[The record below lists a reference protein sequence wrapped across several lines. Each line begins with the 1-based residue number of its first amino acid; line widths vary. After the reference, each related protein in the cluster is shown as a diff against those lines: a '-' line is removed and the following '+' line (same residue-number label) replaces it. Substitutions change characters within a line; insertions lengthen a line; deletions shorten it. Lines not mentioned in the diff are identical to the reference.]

1 MVSDNVRARI
11 QILTALEREYYEWSL
26 KLASHQYKMGPK
38 HLQEEYWKEHEGII
52 MTLRTVKEKMANI
65 VDN

>member
-1 MVSDNVRARI
+1 METQNER
-11 QILTALEREYYEWSL
+11 TALEREHSEWSL
-26 KLASHQYKMGPK
+26 KLASHQYKITPEKSME
-38 HLQEEYWKEHEGII
+38 QYWNEHEGII